1 MAARLGDRARPDPIE
16 LEAEDEGR
24 AAALFLA
31 LGTQWKWTGMGVRVG
46 LDYGA
51 IEPAARLL
59 GIAFDRSVMLDLQ
72 AMEAEALA
80 TFGEAAAR

>member
-31 LGTQWKWTGMGVRVG
+31 LGTQWKWTGMGMRVG
-46 LDYGA
+46 LDYAA
-51 IEPAARLL
+51 IEPTARLIGVEL
-59 GIAFDRSVMLDLQ
+59 GTQVMFDLQ
-72 AMEAEALA
+72 AMEAEALTA
-80 TFGEAAAR
+80 FGEAAAR